1 MTKKAVVFSA
11 NLSYME
17 KLEIAIKSLCAHQG
31 QWKIYVLN
39 EDLPTE
45 WFAIMNQRLQVLDSE
60 IINCR
65 MAAEQFQSFSL
76 PSSHIHY
83 STYFRYCIPDVVE
96 EKRVLYLD
104 CDMIFTQDL
113 SPLFDVDLQGLG
125 LGAVVDKPTTTA
137 GFNAG
142 LLLIDRD
149 WWQEHQVTEALFA
162 LTKDHHQEV
171 YGDQGILNLYFKD
184 AWCPLPWTYNLQVGS
199 DKDQYI
205 YGDLAW
211 YDAFQGVPAV
221 VHYTSHNKPWTSKRF
236 NRFRELWWFYYALS
250 WEEVLL
256 RKPILKQDF
265 EDLVGT
271 YPYHAAIYTNTADIH
286 ELETLL
292 KELPNVAF
300 HVLAHSHFG
309 FNLVQLERYPNLFL
323 YPSFDPLTSRKVLEK
338 VDVYLDINPYGEVD
352 QITQKISQNGL
363 PIFSFEG
370 TNHVKTGENIVFADD
385 QVSQMV
391 ATIRDYLKRSEKN
404 HASK

>member
-1 MTKKAVVFSA
+1 
-11 NLSYME
+11 
-17 KLEIAIKSLCAHQG
+17 
-31 QWKIYVLN
+31 
-39 EDLPTE
+39 
-45 WFAIMNQRLQVLDSE
+45 
-60 IINCR
+60 
-65 MAAEQFQSFSL
+65 
-76 PSSHIHY
+76 
-83 STYFRYCIPDVVE
+83 
-96 EKRVLYLD
+96 
-104 CDMIFTQDL
+104 MIFTQDL

-142 LLLIDRD
+142 LLLIDKD
-149 WWQEHQVTEALFA
+149 WWQEHHVTEALFA
-162 LTKDHHQEV
+162 LTKNHHQEV

-221 VHYTSHNKPWTSKRF
+221 IHYTSHNKPWTSKRF

-250 WEEVLL
+250 WDEVLL
-256 RKPILKQDF
+256 RKPILQQDF
-265 EDLVGT
+265 EDIVGSF
-271 YPYHAAIYTNTADIH
+271 PYHAAIYTDTADIR

-352 QITQKISQNGL
+352 QITQKISQKGL

>member
-65 MAAEQFQSFSL
+65 MSAEQFQSFSL

-184 AWCPLPWTYNLQVGS
+184 AWCPLPWTYNL
-199 DKDQYI
+199 
-205 YGDLAW
+205 
-211 YDAFQGVPAV
+211 
-221 VHYTSHNKPWTSKRF
+221 
-236 NRFRELWWFYYALS
+236 
-250 WEEVLL
+250 
-256 RKPILKQDF
+256 
-265 EDLVGT
+265 
-271 YPYHAAIYTNTADIH
+271 
-286 ELETLL
+286 
-292 KELPNVAF
+292 
-300 HVLAHSHFG
+300 
-309 FNLVQLERYPNLFL
+309 
-323 YPSFDPLTSRKVLEK
+323 
-338 VDVYLDINPYGEVD
+338 
-352 QITQKISQNGL
+352 
-363 PIFSFEG
+363 
-370 TNHVKTGENIVFADD
+370 
-385 QVSQMV
+385 
-391 ATIRDYLKRSEKN
+391 
-404 HASK
+404 